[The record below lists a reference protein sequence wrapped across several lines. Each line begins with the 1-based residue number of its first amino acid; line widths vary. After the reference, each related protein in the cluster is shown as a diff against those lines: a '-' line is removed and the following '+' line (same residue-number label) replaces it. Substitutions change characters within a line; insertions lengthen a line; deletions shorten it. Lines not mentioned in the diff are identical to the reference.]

1 MLRLDCHE
9 CFFMTLKFLF
19 GDTVLNTA
27 SLSIGQ
33 LRKACLIVI
42 FDYHCHSPIYFS
54 FNQTISHNP
63 EMSELGPG
71 YYHYYA
77 NNSPLS
83 R

>member
-1 MLRLDCHE
+1 MVLW
-9 CFFMTLKFLF
+9 LKS

-54 FNQTISHNP
+54 YNQQIYHSP
-63 EMSELGPG
+63 EILELGPG
-71 YYHYYA
+71 YCHYYA